1 METVTNGRKNL
12 ILLVFFR
19 YLSRLFYM
27 NSTPRSRDRLP
38 TILKG
43 VIATALSQLALAYVS
58 LFIHNLYPVWSAP
71 LWPASGAALAA
82 VLLGGPWML
91 VGVYLG
97 LLPSQFF
104 FWGVVPTSTALFLPL
119 ANTVETALAWL
130 LLRKVARGFHDW
142 ISTQRDIVIF
152 LIAAPWIPTLISALL
167 AQALLRHHGIV
178 PSNTFFPEA
187 LVYALGNASGIIL
200 VTPLVLVWRDYL
212 KFPWLTRT
220 GLRLIAHSLV
230 VVISVWIIQLEN
242 AFSTALFIGLIP
254 IFIWGVW
261 STGVKGATISC
272 LFLSFIFFSWQVRKP
287 FDLHLIEK
295 HSDTTI
301 LTSIQQSYKRKNSI
315 SSVFSTLKE
324 PLTLQVSMLTV
335 FCLTMLPLGLAA
347 DTLRTNA
354 QRDQLVMDSLDSTF
368 WSWDSIT
375 GLKIQSKTIAQN
387 LPSGV
392 SLFQRRSPTGQIKL
406 NPIDPSQPSYVS
418 HWVITQFSPGGEP
431 LQATGLLHCL
441 RLQEKME
448 KAEANVEIAQME
460 IASLRSRFNPHL
472 LFNCL
477 TGLRALI
484 RRDPISAREFT
495 GHLARF
501 LRTAVDSQ
509 ARPLVLLKEEI
520 SLCRDYLALEQ
531 MRGSTIVTK
540 LSFPR
545 NTMNTLIPPMSIQT
559 LMENAVKHGTRDA
572 EGKLNIQASAILTK
586 KNNLLILVS
595 QPGIFSSANSA
606 KSSGGLMLARQHL
619 ALLCGEEANLVLRE
633 DPPGTVIAEMQLPA
647 IKA

>member
-1 METVTNGRKNL
+1 
-12 ILLVFFR
+12 
-19 YLSRLFYM
+19 M
-27 NSTPRSRDRLP
+27 NSAPSSRDRLP

-43 VIATALSQLALAYVS
+43 VIATALSQLALAYAS
-58 LFIHNLYPVWSAP
+58 LFIHNLYPVWS
-71 LWPASGAALAA
+71 ASGAALAA

-91 VGVYLG
+91 LGVYLG
-97 LLPSQFF
+97 LIPSQFF
-104 FWGVVPTSTALFLPL
+104 FWGAVPTSTALLLPL

-130 LLRKVARGFHDW
+130 LLRKVVRGFHDW
-142 ISTQRDIVIF
+142 ISTQRDIVTF
-152 LIAAPWIPTLISALL
+152 LISAPWIPTVTSALL
-167 AQALLRHHGIV
+167 AQILLRHNGV
-178 PSNTFFPEA
+178 VASNTFFSEV
-187 LVYALGNASGIIL
+187 LIYALGNASGIIL
-200 VTPLVLVWRDYL
+200 VTPLILVWRDYL
-212 KFPWLTRT
+212 KFPWLSRT
-220 GLRLIAHSLV
+220 GLRLTAHTIAVALA
-230 VVISVWIIQLEN
+230 VWAIHADF
-242 AFSTALFIGLIP
+242 AFSSALCIILIP

-261 STGVKGATISC
+261 STGLKGATLSC
-272 LFLSFIFFSWQVRKP
+272 LLLSFLFFSWQVQEP
-287 FDLHLIEK
+287 FDLRLIAK
-295 HSDTTI
+295 HSDTTV
-301 LTSIQQSYKRKNSI
+301 LSSIQQSYNSGNAP
-315 SSVFSTLKE
+315 SSSFSTIKE
-324 PLTLQVSMLTV
+324 PLTLQISMLTM

-347 DTLRTNA
+347 DTLRANA
-354 QRDQLVMDSLDSTF
+354 QRDHLVMDSLDSTF

-448 KAEANVEIAQME
+448 RAEATAEIAQIE

>member
-1 METVTNGRKNL
+1 
-12 ILLVFFR
+12 
-19 YLSRLFYM
+19 M
-27 NSTPRSRDRLP
+27 NKPPSPKDRLP

-43 VIATALSQLALAYVS
+43 VILTALSQLALAYVS

-91 VGVYLG
+91 VGVYMG
-97 LLPSQFF
+97 LLPCQFF
-104 FWGVVPTSTALFLPL
+104 FWGVVPTSTALLLPL
-119 ANTVETALAWL
+119 ANTMETTLAWL

-167 AQALLRHHGIV
+167 AQILLHHNGVV
-178 PSNTFFPEA
+178 PASSFFSEV
-187 LVYALGNASGIIL
+187 LIYALGNASGIIL
-200 VTPLVLVWRDYL
+200 ITPLILVWRNYL
-212 KFPWLTRT
+212 KFPWLSRT
-220 GLRLIAHSLV
+220 GFRLIAHTLAV
-230 VVISVWIIQLEN
+230 AIAVWIIHDDFTISNSLC
-242 AFSTALFIGLIP
+242 IILIP

-261 STGVKGATISC
+261 STGLKGATLSC
-272 LFLSFIFFSWQVRKP
+272 LLLSFLFFRLQHQEP
-287 FDLHLIEK
+287 FDLRLIAK
-295 HSDTTI
+295 HSDTTV
-301 LTSIQQSYKRKNSI
+301 LSSIQQSYPTANTPSYA
-315 SSVFSTLKE
+315 FSALKE
-324 PLTLQVSMLTV
+324 PLTLQVGMLTM

-392 SLFQRRSPTGQIKL
+392 SLFQRKSPTGQMKL
-406 NPIDPSQPSYVS
+406 TSVDPTQPSYIS
-418 HWVITQFSPGGEP
+418 HWVITQLSPGGEP

-448 KAEANVEIAQME
+448 KAEATAEVAQME

-484 RRDPISAREFT
+484 RRDPTSAREFT
-495 GHLARF
+495 GHLASF

-531 MRGSTIVTK
+531 MRGSTIVAK

-545 NTMNTLIPPMSIQT
+545 NTMNTLIPPMMIQT
-559 LMENAVKHGTRDA
+559 LIENAVKHGTRD
-572 EGKLNIQASAILTK
+572 EKGKLKVHASAILTGR
-586 KNNLLILVS
+586 NNLLILVS
-595 QPGIFSSANSA
+595 QPGILSSANSA
-606 KSSGGLMLARQHL
+606 KSSGGLMLTRQHL

-633 DPPGTVIAEMQLPA
+633 DPPGTVTAKLQLPA
-647 IKA
+647 RKA

>member
-1 METVTNGRKNL
+1 MVN
-12 ILLVFFR
+12 
-19 YLSRLFYM
+19 LSRLFDMYFLPT
-27 NSTPRSRDRLP
+27 SKDQLP
-38 TILKG
+38 TILKR
-43 VIATALSQLALAYVS
+43 VILTALSQMALAYVS

-91 VGVYLG
+91 LGVYLG
-97 LLPSQFF
+97 LIPSQFF
-104 FWGVVPTSTALFLPL
+104 FWGAVPTSTALLLPL

-130 LLRKVARGFHDW
+130 LLRKVVRGFHDW
-142 ISTQRDIVIF
+142 ISTQRDIVTF
-152 LIAAPWIPTLISALL
+152 LISAPWIPTVTSALL
-167 AQALLRHHGIV
+167 AQILLRHNGVV
-178 PSNTFFPEA
+178 PSNTFFSEV
-187 LVYALGNASGIIL
+187 LIYALGNASGIIL
-200 VTPLVLVWRDYL
+200 VTPLILVWRDYL
-212 KFPWLTRT
+212 KFPWLSRT
-220 GLRLIAHSLV
+220 GLRLTAHTMAVALA
-230 VVISVWIIQLEN
+230 VWAIHADF
-242 AFSTALFIGLIP
+242 AFSSALCIILIP

-261 STGVKGATISC
+261 STGLKGATLSC
-272 LFLSFIFFSWQVRKP
+272 LLLSFLFFSWQVQEP
-287 FDLHLIEK
+287 FDLRLIAK
-295 HSDTTI
+295 HSDTTV
-301 LTSIQQSYKRKNSI
+301 LSSIQKSYNSGNAT
-315 SSVFSTLKE
+315 SSAFSTIKE
-324 PLTLQVSMLTV
+324 PLTLQISMLTM

-347 DTLRTNA
+347 DTLRANA

-448 KAEANVEIAQME
+448 RAEATAEIAQIE

-509 ARPLVLLKEEI
+509 ARPLILLKEEI